1 MYVIGPGHMNKMASM
16 PKYSTNPLKI
26 FFQNRTSDDLKLG
39 RKQKGLKSYKSNI
52 TDDPV
57 LTFTY
62 FTRSYMML
70 YECQRSRIE

>member
-16 PKYSTNPLKI
+16 PKYSTNPLKL

-52 TDDPV
+52 NDDPGV
-57 LTFTY
+57 TFTY
-62 FTRSYMML
+62 FPRSNL
-70 YECQRSRIE
+70 VP